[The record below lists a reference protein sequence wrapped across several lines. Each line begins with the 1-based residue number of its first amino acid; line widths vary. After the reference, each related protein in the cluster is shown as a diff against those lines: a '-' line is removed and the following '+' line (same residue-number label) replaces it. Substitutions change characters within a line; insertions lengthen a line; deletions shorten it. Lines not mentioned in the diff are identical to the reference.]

1 MAAIVLKGNTE
12 LKIAEDELSRYLA
25 MGFSQIDEKGRIIKE
40 TTLKDK
46 HQLEVENAELKK
58 EIISLKEQLAAAVKQ
73 TDGIEPGEE
82 NGKDDSAPEK
92 PNGSKGK
99 KTA

>member
-1 MAAIVLKGNTE
+1 MIAIVFKGNTE
-12 LKIAEDELSRYLA
+12 LKIMEEELPRYLA
-25 MGFSQIDEKGRIIKE
+25 MGFSQIDEKGNVIKE

-58 EIISLKEQLAAAVKQ
+58 EIASLKEQLATAVEQ
-73 TDGIEPGEE
+73 ADGKEPGEE
-82 NGKDDSAPEK
+82 NGKDDSVPEK

-99 KTA
+99 KTV

>member
-58 EIISLKEQLAAAVKQ
+58 EIASAAAVKQ
-73 TDGIEPGEE
+73 TDGKEPGEE